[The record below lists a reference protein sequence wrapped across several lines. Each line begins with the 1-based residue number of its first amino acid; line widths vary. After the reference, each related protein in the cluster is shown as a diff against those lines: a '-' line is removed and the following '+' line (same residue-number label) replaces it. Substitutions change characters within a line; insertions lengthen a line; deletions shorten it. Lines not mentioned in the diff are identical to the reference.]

1 MSTRFNI
8 YLGQSQEKNQ
18 YNFEIHQRFDI
29 IYIRIEGVLIMD
41 KDILNYFEVI
51 PDPRKSKG
59 KLHKLNDVIIMSIF
73 AILSDCKDATDIE
86 YFLELREEYFT
97 NLLNLKHGTP
107 SHDTISWVFRIIE
120 PKYFMNVFI
129 NWVKTIIENKS
140 SIDNNYRIIPIDG
153 KAIKSATDKVNNG
166 NIPYI
171 VSAFCQDLGIS
182 IGQVKVDD
190 KSNEITAIPELLDL
204 INIENCI
211 VTIDAIGTQ
220 KDIVDK
226 IVNEKKA
233 HYCLSVKNNQKS
245 LFYDIDEY
253 FKFALNN
260 KIEFKTLKS
269 HVTLNKEHGRI
280 ERRECYVCNNIDF
293 INDRDK
299 WANIKTIALVR
310 NFREEYGNLAI
321 DDRYYI
327 SDLDLSAF
335 DLSDIVR
342 KHWSIENNLH
352 WILDVHFRED
362 LSLSKKD
369 NAIHNFSIVRK
380 FCYNLTKLDDNLSH
394 LTIKRRLATYQ
405 YDIKHIENLLFSL
418 FNHYS

>member
-1 MSTRFNI
+1 MN
-8 YLGQSQEKNQ
+8 EN
-18 YNFEIHQRFDI
+18 
-29 IYIRIEGVLIMD
+29 
-41 KDILNYFEVI
+41 ILNYFEVL
-51 PDPRKSKG
+51 PDPRKNQG
-59 KLHKLNDVIIMSIF
+59 KLHKLNDVIIMCIY

-86 YFLELREEYFT
+86 YFLELRQDYFI

-107 SHDTISWVFRIIE
+107 SHDTISWVFRIIN
-120 PKYFMNVFI
+120 PKEFINVFI
-129 NWVKTIIENKS
+129 DWVKNIIEIKS
-140 SIDNNYRIIPIDG
+140 SDSKYKIVPIDG

-171 VSAFCQDLGIS
+171 VSAFCHDLGIS

-190 KSNEITAIPELLDL
+190 KSNEITAIPDLLDL
-204 INIENCI
+204 IDIEGCI

-220 KDIVDK
+220 KNIVDK

-253 FKFALNN
+253 FKFALND
-260 KIEFKTLKS
+260 KIELSKLKYHS
-269 HVTLNKEHGRI
+269 SSNKQHGRI
-280 ERRECYVCNNIDF
+280 EKRECFICNDIDF
-293 INDRDK
+293 LNDKDK
-299 WANIKTIALVR
+299 WCNIKTIAMIR
-310 NFREEYGNLAI
+310 NYREEYGNLSI
-321 DDRYYI
+321 EDRYYI
-327 SDLDLSAF
+327 SDLALSAS

-362 LSLSKKD
+362 LTLSKKD
-369 NAIHNFSIVRK
+369 NSILNFSTVRK

-405 YDIKHIENLLFSL
+405 YNLHHIENLLFSL

>member
-1 MSTRFNI
+1 MRV
-8 YLGQSQEKNQ
+8 
-18 YNFEIHQRFDI
+18 
-29 IYIRIEGVLIMD
+29 EGVLMNND
-41 KDILNYFEVI
+41 VLNYFEVI
-51 PDPRKSKG
+51 SDPRKNKG
-59 KLHKLNDVIIMSIF
+59 KLHKLNDVIIMCIY

-86 YFLELREEYFT
+86 YFLELRQDYFI
-97 NLLNLKHGTP
+97 NLLNLKHGIP
-107 SHDTISWVFRIIE
+107 SHDTISWVFRIID
-120 PKYFMNVFI
+120 PKEFMNVFI
-129 NWVKTIIENKS
+129 NWVKYIIEIKS
-140 SIDNNYRIIPIDG
+140 SDSKYKVVPIDG

-171 VSAFCQDLGIS
+171 VSTFCQDLGIS

-190 KSNEITAIPELLDL
+190 KSNEITAIPDLLYL
-204 INIENCI
+204 IDIEDCI

-220 KDIVDK
+220 KDIVRK

-260 KIEFKTLKS
+260 KTEISKLKYHS
-269 HVTLNKEHGRI
+269 SSNKDHGRI
-280 ERRECYVCNNIDF
+280 EKRECFVCDDIDF
-293 INDRDK
+293 INDKDK
-299 WANIKTIALVR
+299 WDNIRIIAMVR
-310 NFREEYGNLAI
+310 NYREEYGNLSI

-327 SDLDLSAF
+327 SDLELSAF

-352 WILDVHFRED
+352 WILGVHFRED
-362 LSLSKKD
+362 LVLSKKEHS
-369 NAIHNFSIVRK
+369 ISNFSTVRK
-380 FCYNLTKLDDNLSH
+380 FCYNLAKLDDNLSH
-394 LTIKRRLATYQ
+394 LTIKRRLATYR

>member
-1 MSTRFNI
+1 MN
-8 YLGQSQEKNQ
+8 
-18 YNFEIHQRFDI
+18 
-29 IYIRIEGVLIMD
+29 
-41 KDILNYFEVI
+41 KDILNYFEMI
-51 PDPRKSKG
+51 PEPRKNKG
-59 KLHKLNDVIIMSIF
+59 KMHKLNDIIIMCIY

-86 YFLELREEYFT
+86 YFLELRQEYFT
-97 NLLNLKHGTP
+97 NLLDLKHGTP
-107 SHDTISWVFRIIE
+107 SHDTISWVFRIID
-120 PKYFMNVFI
+120 PKEFMSVFI
-129 NWVKTIIENKS
+129 DWVKTIIEIRSNSNSDNK
-140 SIDNNYRIIPIDG
+140 YRIIPIDG

-190 KSNEITAIPELLDL
+190 KSNEITAIPDLLDL
-204 INIENCI
+204 IDIENCI

-220 KDIVDK
+220 KNIVDK
-226 IVNEKKA
+226 IVNEKHA

-260 KIEFKTLKS
+260 KSEIKNLKYYS
-269 HVTLNKEHGRI
+269 SSNKDHGRI
-280 ERRECYVCNNIDF
+280 EKRECFVCNNIDF
-293 INDRDK
+293 INDKDK
-299 WANIKTIALVR
+299 WCNIKVIALVR
-310 NFREEYGNLAI
+310 NYREEYGKLSI
-321 DDRYYI
+321 EDRYYI
-327 SDLDLSAF
+327 SDLDLSAC

-362 LSLSKKD
+362 LVLSKKD
-369 NAIHNFSIVRK
+369 NAISNFSTIRK
-380 FCYNLTKLDDNLSH
+380 FCYNLTKLDENLSH

-418 FNHYS
+418 FKQYS